1 MGHGLV
7 LHPQRLLPDQLRARR
22 DELGLDHLQP
32 CKIYV
37 GGQFAHA
44 VVVESLL
51 RLLRRLGRERC
62 APV

>member
-7 LHPQRLLPDQLRARR
+7 LHPQRLLLDQLRARR

-32 CKIYV
+32 REIYV
-37 GGQFAHA
+37 GAQVAHA